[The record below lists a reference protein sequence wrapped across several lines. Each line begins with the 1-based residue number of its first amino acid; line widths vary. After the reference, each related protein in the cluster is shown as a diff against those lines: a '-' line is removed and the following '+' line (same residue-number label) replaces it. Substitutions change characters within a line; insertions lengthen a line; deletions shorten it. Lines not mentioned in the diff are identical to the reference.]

1 MKAPISEIFSS
12 IQGEGI
18 LIGRRQ
24 IFIRFSGCNLDCRYC
39 DTLNSKDKNF
49 GGLLTTTD
57 VVNKINKL
65 MTPDLHSI
73 SFTGGEP
80 TLYFEFINEVIS
92 KINIK
97 NNKIKSLLETNGSL
111 YREIN
116 LINGIDYASVDI
128 KLPEHFNTINT
139 DIFENEL
146 KSIELLIKKK
156 VIVYCK
162 LVVLP
167 STRIDDVED
176 IVMRLSE
183 IIVNDCVPLIIQP
196 SSPIVHWKGNEKKIL
211 ELSETCGKYV
221 EVLIIPQV
229 HKCIG
234 LD

>member
-1 MKAPISEIFSS
+1 MKSPISEIFSS
-12 IQGEGI
+12 IQGEGT

-24 IFIRFSGCNLDCRYC
+24 IFVRFSGCNLDCKYC

-57 VVNKINKL
+57 VVNRINEL
-65 MTPDLHSI
+65 TTPDLHSI

-80 TLYFEFINEVIS
+80 TLYPEFINEVIS
-92 KINIK
+92 KINTK
-97 NNKIKSLLETNGSL
+97 NSKIKSLLETNGSL

-116 LINGIDYASVDI
+116 LLNGIDYASVDI

-139 DIFENEL
+139 NIFENEL
-146 KSIELLIKKK
+146 KSIELLIRKK
-156 VIVYCK
+156 VSVYCK

-167 STRIDDVED
+167 STKIDDVED
-176 IVMRLSE
+176 IVIRLSE
-183 IIVNDCVPLIIQP
+183 IITNNSVPLIIQP
-196 SSPIVHWKGNEKKIL
+196 SSPIVHWKGKEKKVL

-221 EVLIIPQV
+221 EVLTIPQV